1 MGKAHHKGKD
11 LTEVRSPQ
19 SQPAPDIVGPGFS
32 GITSLGGITQKAKAC
47 KTHRFQN
54 LYRCL
59 DATLLLSCWDDLN
72 KAAASGIDQQ
82 TAQTYAENLT
92 ANILD
97 LAERLKTKRYR
108 ARVVRRCYI
117 PKANGGKSPLGI
129 PVLEDRLV
137 QAACAR
143 LLNAIYEAEFLPLS
157 YGYRPGRSARDA
169 VCDLGFNLQYGK
181 FRYLVEA
188 DIQGFFD
195 HLEHDWLLEMLRLRI
210 DDQAFLGLIRQ
221 WLKAGILDTDGQ
233 VLHPASGTP
242 QGGVISPVLANVY
255 LHYVLD
261 LWFVQVV
268 KPRCSGQAMLIRYA
282 DDYVAAFQ
290 HHGDAQGFYQA
301 MPARLAKF
309 GLTIAPEKTRML
321 TFTRFKPGSPQRFTF
336 LGFEFHWGQNRD
348 GSPRVKQ
355 RTARKKL
362 QQAKRTLTGWIKA
375 NRHLPGKTFIQAL
388 NRKLVG
394 HYNYFGLPGNEHSL
408 SSFFQHATERA
419 FKWLNRRGGKKDSFN
434 WATFK
439 RALDKLNIARP
450 RTAAYQQRHSIY
462 FAATA

>member
-1 MGKAHHKGKD
+1 M
-11 LTEVRSPQ
+11 TEVRSLH
-19 SQPAPDIVGPGFS
+19 SQPAPDRVGPESG
-32 GITSLGGITQKAKAC
+32 GITSLEGIAKKAKAC
-47 KTHRFQN
+47 KDHRFQN

-59 DATLLLSCWDDLN
+59 DAGLLLRCWDDLN
-72 KAAASGIDQQ
+72 QAAASGVDKQ
-82 TAQTYAENLT
+82 TAEHYEANLI
-92 ANILD
+92 ANLHD
-97 LAERLKTKRYR
+97 LAGRLKAKRYR
-108 ARVVRRCYI
+108 AKRVRRCYL
-117 PKANGGKSPLGI
+117 PKANGGERPLGI

-143 LLNAIYEAEFLPLS
+143 ILGAIYEADFLPLS

-181 FRYLVEA
+181 FRHVIEA
-188 DIQGFFD
+188 DIKGFFD
-195 HLEHDWLLEMLRLRI
+195 HLEHDWLLRMLQLRI

-242 QGGVISPVLANVY
+242 QGGVISPMLANVY

-261 LWFVQVV
+261 HWFQQVV

-290 HHGDAQGFYQA
+290 HHSDAQGFYQA

-309 GLTIAPEKTRML
+309 GLEIAKEKTRL
-321 TFTRFKPGSPQRFTF
+321 LSFIRFKPERKQRFVF
-336 LGFEFHWGQNRD
+336 LGFEIYWGQNRD
-348 GSPRVKQ
+348 GTPRLKQ

-362 QQAKRTLTGWIKA
+362 QQAKRTLTDWIKA

-394 HYNYFGLPGNEHSL
+394 HYNYFGLPGNERSL
-408 SSFFQHATERA
+408 NSFFQHAMERA
-419 FKWLNRRGGKKDSFN
+419 FKWLNRRGGKKSSFS
-434 WATFK
+434 WGTFK
-439 RALDKLNIARP
+439 RALEKLSIAKP
-450 RTAAYQQRHSIY
+450 RTAAYEKRHGIY
-462 FAATA
+462 FA